1 MEKPGQRLQKQ
12 PVRLK
17 ICGLRRPED
26 VDYVNE
32 AAPDFCGFIID
43 IPKSQRSISPETAR
57 ELRRRLRPG
66 IVAVGV
72 VADTDL
78 EKAAGLLLEGAVDAV
93 QLHGREDEAYID
105 GLRNLLLRKGFPL
118 RDRPWPVLIKA
129 FSIRSR
135 EDLVPVAGSGADMVL
150 LDNGAGGT
158 GRSFDWSLLK
168 GEDGAERPYILA
180 GGLRPDNLQEAM
192 EALRPWGLDISSGV
206 ETEGKKDRDKILAAT
221 AAVRR
226 WNQR

>member
-1 MEKPGQRLQKQ
+1 MEKPGQRVSTQ

-43 IPKSQRSISPETAR
+43 IPKSRRSISQETAR
-57 ELRRRLRPG
+57 ELKRRLRPG

-72 VADTDL
+72 LADSDPQ
-78 EKAAGLLLEGAVDAV
+78 KAAELLIEGIVDAV
-93 QLHGREDEAYID
+93 QLHGCEDDTYIAA
-105 GLRNLLLRKGFPL
+105 LRNILEREGVPL
-118 RDRPWPVLIKA
+118 KNRSWPVLIKA
-129 FSIRSR
+129 FSIRSQ
-135 EDLVPVAGSGADMVL
+135 EDLASAAGSGADMIL

-158 GRSFDWSLLK
+158 GRAFDWSLLK
-168 GEDGAERPYILA
+168 GAGIGERPYILA
-180 GGLRPDNLQEAM
+180 GGLGPDNLQEAM

-206 ETEGKKDRDKILAAT
+206 ETEGKKDRDKILAAA